1 MSPRPRKVT
10 DEAVF
15 DAAFRVMQRVGP
27 DELTLGAIAS
37 EAGVTPAALVQ
48 RFGSRRAL
56 LVALAERHAAG
67 AGDMIAGLRAQLG
80 SPLAT
85 LRAYADCM
93 AGMAASPEALAR
105 SLAYLYLDLSDADL
119 RHHLETQTRKTRTAL
134 RDIVRDAVRE
144 AELASTVNPGE
155 LARTVEAVVAGAM
168 MGWAVTPEGSAA
180 AWIRRDLDAVLKPY
194 LVKRPK
200 RRA

>member
-1 MSPRPRKVT
+1 MPGQSFGKFEKVLRIG
-10 DEAVF
+10 E
-15 DAAFRVMQRVGP
+15 G
-27 DELTLGAIAS
+27 
-37 EAGVTPAALVQ
+37 
-48 RFGSRRAL
+48 RRL
-56 LVALAERHAAG
+56 KRLAEQAAY
-67 AGDMIAGLRAQLG
+67 I
-80 SPLAT
+80 T
-85 LRAYADCM
+85 
-93 AGMAASPEALAR
+93 
-105 SLAYLYLDLSDADL
+105 SLKPDFEDLSDADL